1 MKSGLEPGSE
11 PRPRPGMVAR
21 CWRAIG
27 WAWAG
32 LTRVRQAVANLLFIA
47 LLIALALLLIDR
59 TPASTPGPAALLLNP
74 TGRIVD
80 QRSPVDPL
88 QLLSG
93 AAAPLE
99 REILLQ
105 DVLDAIDLAAE
116 DPAITA
122 LVMQL
127 DSLLSVG
134 LSKTQEIQPVLNR
147 FRDSG
152 KPIVALGDFFSQ
164 DQYLLA
170 SQADEVIMH
179 PMGALL
185 LVGFGSYR
193 NYYHDALE
201 KLSVNVHVFK
211 AGEHKSMAEPY
222 LRNDMSP
229 AERKITLRWLQDLW
243 GQYTGMVET
252 HRRLAPGM
260 LHAYVNDYPERLAQ
274 RGGDAAATALSWNL
288 VDQLLTRDE
297 SNRYLVAKVGA
308 ADKTGHYRSI
318 GFEQYLAENAPVA
331 MGHRDESRV
340 AVITAQGDILPGEH
354 APGSI
359 GGDSLASLI
368 RATAEQDGVEALVL
382 RINSGG
388 GSVFASDIIRSELD
402 RVQADGMPL
411 VVSMGA
417 VAASGGYYIAAGADQ
432 IWATPATLTGSIG
445 VFAAFPTV
453 ERLLARGGIYTDG
466 VGTTASAGS
475 LRLDRPLDPGLAAAL
490 TSTVNFTYRGFLER
504 VAAGRRMTTEAV
516 DAVAQ
521 GRVWSA
527 GDALE
532 RGLVDRLGDLNDA
545 IEAAAGLAHLT
556 DYAVDHVGYSAS
568 AGSLLLERLLERIQ
582 WLPHMQRRS
591 AVPAALWTGMY
602 QSALHVADE
611 VSGFADPGHLYMRCL
626 SCMPLTR

>member
-1 MKSGLEPGSE
+1 MNSGSGSGSGPGV
-11 PRPRPGMVAR
+11 GMGAKV
-21 CWRAIG
+21 WRLIG

-32 LTRVRQAVANLLFIA
+32 LTRLRQTLANLLFIVV
-47 LLIALALLLIDR
+47 LVCLALLVIGR
-59 TPASTPGPAALLLNP
+59 APPPTPAPAALLLNP
-74 TGRIVD
+74 AGRIVD
-80 QRSPVDPL
+80 QRSPVEPL
-88 QLLSG
+88 ELLSG
-93 AAAPLE
+93 AAAPME
-99 REILLQ
+99 AEVLLQ

-116 DPAITA
+116 DPAISA
-122 LVMQL
+122 LVLQL
-127 DSLLSVG
+127 DYLLAVG
-134 LSKTQEIQPVLNR
+134 LSKTQEIRPALNR

-185 LVGFGSYR
+185 LAGFGSYR

-201 KLSVNVHVFK
+201 KLSVSVHVFK
-211 AGEHKSMAEPY
+211 AGEHKSMAEPF

-229 AERKITLRWLQDLW
+229 AERQITQRWLRDLW

-260 LHAYVNDYPERLAQ
+260 LDAYINDYPQRLAEQ
-274 RGGDAAATALSWNL
+274 GGDPAATALSWNL

-308 ADKTGHYRSI
+308 ADKAGHYQSI
-318 GFEQYLAENAPVA
+318 GFEQYLAANVSAAAGQRGEP
-331 MGHRDESRV
+331 RV
-340 AVITAQGDILPGEH
+340 AVITAQGDILPGEQ

-359 GGDSLASLI
+359 GGDSLVRLI
-368 RATAEQDGVEALVL
+368 RATAEREGVEALVL

-402 RVQADGMPL
+402 RVQAEGMPL

-417 VAASGGYYIAAGADQ
+417 IAASGGYYIAAGADQ
-432 IWATPATLTGSIG
+432 VWATPATLTGSIG

-453 ERLLARGGIYTDG
+453 ERLLARGGVYTDG
-466 VGTTASAGS
+466 VGTTALSGS
-475 LRLDRPLDPGLAAAL
+475 LRLDRPLNPELAAAL
-490 TSTVNFTYRGFLER
+490 TSTVDFTYRGFLER

-532 RGLVDRLGDLNDA
+532 HGLIDRLGGLDDA
-545 IEAAAGLAHLT
+545 VEAAAGLAHLT
-556 DYAVDHVGYSAS
+556 DYAVDHVGYPVS
-568 AGSLLLERLLERIQ
+568 AGSLVLERLLDRMQ
-582 WLPHMQRRS
+582 WLPSPQRRS
-591 AVPAALWTGMY
+591 SAPTALWTGMW
-602 QSALHVADE
+602 QSALHMADE
-611 VSGFADPGHLYMRCL
+611 VTGFADPGHLYMRCL
-626 SCMPLTR
+626 PCTTFAR